1 MNNWK
6 TFFDHYA
13 PKYMQE
19 DFTKNTLAEVDFIL
33 KEFKLPT
40 GSSILDMGCGTGR
53 HSVELSRRG
62 WRMTGVDQSEGMLAE
77 AAKAAAAAGV
87 SVELIQCNACDYQAT
102 KQFDAAICLCEGAFG
117 LVNVGDDP
125 EAHDPAIMR
134 NVAAALKPGAP
145 FLLTALNG
153 LRGIRQHSQADV
165 DSGKFDPI
173 HLIETYNMEYDTP
186 QGNQSVKVCEKTWLP
201 HELIR
206 MAKTAGFEVLQVWGG
221 TAGNWN
227 RKVLEL
233 DEMEIMLLLRRQ
245 A

>member
-1 MNNWK
+1 
-6 TFFDHYA
+6 
-13 PKYMQE
+13 
-19 DFTKNTLAEVDFIL
+19 
-33 KEFKLPT
+33 
-40 GSSILDMGCGTGR
+40 
-53 HSVELSRRG
+53 
-62 WRMTGVDQSEGMLAE
+62 
-77 AAKAAAAAGV
+77 
-87 SVELIQCNACDYQAT
+87 
-102 KQFDAAICLCEGAFG
+102 
-117 LVNVGDDP
+117 
-125 EAHDPAIMR
+125 MR